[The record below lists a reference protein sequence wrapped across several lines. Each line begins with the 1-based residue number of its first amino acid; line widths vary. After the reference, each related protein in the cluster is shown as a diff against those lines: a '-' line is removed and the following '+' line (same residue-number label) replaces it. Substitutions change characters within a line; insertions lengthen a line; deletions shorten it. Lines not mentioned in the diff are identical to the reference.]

1 MWTVAAKKA
10 DKWYWAALEAAERF
24 MVRWHK
30 ELADASR
37 KRRASAVGS
46 AQGNGTGGG
55 TVVRKQ
61 RLTKAGRGQQTG

>member
-1 MWTVAAKKA
+1 MWTVAANKA
-10 DKWYWAALEAAERF
+10 GKWCRGALEAVERF

-30 ELADASR
+30 DEADER
-37 KRRASAVGS
+37 VTHPLWVVPKGMGR
-46 AQGNGTGGG
+46 GGG